1 MLDLMLYTVAVHDLD
16 SAAAHYKALFGMDEV
31 AERFHNS
38 IGNFDAVP
46 MGYGDHRVLNL
57 IHPRPTMLRSRA

>member
-16 SAAAHYKALFGMDEV
+16 GAAARYKQLFAMEEV
-31 AERFHNS
+31 AHRFHNP

-46 MGYGDHRVLNL
+46 LGYEGES
-57 IHPRPTMLRSRA
+57 P